1 MMTPLLTHVEAS
13 ATRWL
18 LLTQGGHH
26 GPFRAENLLL
36 PLPSNNNDNRWFK
49 KKTWNAG
56 RHAPVALTLT
66 LDAPATRVLLCPD
79 MSPSR
84 GRVGLVV
91 VDLDAPSR
99 RVAHSSEWTHGQ
111 WVTVDVPRAR
121 RMRIE
126 FVESPSWIALQG
138 LRFFDDDDE
147 TTQSKK

>member
-1 MMTPLLTHVEAS
+1 MTPLLTHVEAS

-36 PLPSNNNDNRWFK
+36 LPPNNRWF
-49 KKTWNAG
+49 KTWNAG

-138 LRFFDDDDE
+138 LRFFDDDE

>member
-36 PLPSNNNDNRWFK
+36 PLPSNNDNRWF

-138 LRFFDDDDE
+138 VRFFDDDE

>member
-26 GPFRAENLLL
+26 GPFCAENLL
-36 PLPSNNNDNRWFK
+36 PLPPNNDRWF

-79 MSPSR
+79 MSPRR
-84 GRVGLVV
+84 GRVGLVI
-91 VDLDAPSR
+91 VDLDQPSR

-111 WVTVDVPRAR
+111 WVTVDDVPRAR
-121 RMRIE
+121 RLRIE

-138 LRFFDDDDE
+138 LRFFAAP
-147 TTQSKK
+147 

>member
-1 MMTPLLTHVEAS
+1 MPLLTHVEAS

-18 LLTQGGHH
+18 LLTH

-36 PLPSNNNDNRWFK
+36 LPPNNNNNRWFN

-79 MSPSR
+79 RSPRR
-84 GRVGLVV
+84 GRVGLVI
-91 VDLDAPSR
+91 VDLDQPSR

-111 WVTVDVPRAR
+111 WVTVDDVPRAR
-121 RMRIE
+121 RLRIE

-138 LRFFDDDDE
+138 LRFFAAP
-147 TTQSKK
+147 